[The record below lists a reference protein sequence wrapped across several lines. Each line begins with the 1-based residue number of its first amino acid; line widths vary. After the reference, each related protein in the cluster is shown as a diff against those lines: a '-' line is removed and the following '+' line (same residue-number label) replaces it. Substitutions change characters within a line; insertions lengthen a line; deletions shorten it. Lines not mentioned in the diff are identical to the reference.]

1 MDLLY
6 QHNKGFIKF
15 YYTDVNKYEQ
25 LSLVIRCFH
34 IARNKNC
41 YSLYNGIKP
50 VTATG
55 RFPLFACFYI
65 FTRFPWKFR
74 NGAKRN

>member
-6 QHNKGFIKF
+6 QHNKCVIKF

-25 LSLVIRCFH
+25 LSLVTRCFH

-41 YSLYNGIKP
+41 FFLYNGTKS
-50 VTATG
+50 VTATS